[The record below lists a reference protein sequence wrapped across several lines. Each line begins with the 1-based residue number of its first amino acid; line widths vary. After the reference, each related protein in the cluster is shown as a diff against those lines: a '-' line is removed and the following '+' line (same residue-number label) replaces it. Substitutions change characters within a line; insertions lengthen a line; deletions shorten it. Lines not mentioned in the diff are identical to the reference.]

1 MAGGTSADDGV
12 AGPDTVFVLP
22 RGYRF
27 PLLRRGAVA
36 LVFTGAA
43 AALASSGF
51 LPLLTWAVAAVFGAG
66 TLCQGILYVWQ
77 GRFRTRLSARGIEAR
92 GYFDH
97 FIPWSDV
104 IRIDAG
110 QVSAADSAAAPITGA
125 PWDSPA
131 AQPLSR
137 VVRRSEGG
145 YRARLAAVRVTER
158 GGRSLLLRVPVVTSW
173 QDDPQFQDKTRLIE
187 QWWQRYSQGSAAQ
200 SH

>member
-1 MAGGTSADDGV
+1 MAGGTSAYDGAV
-12 AGPDTVFVLP
+12 GRDTVFVLA
-22 RGYRF
+22 RGYRV

-36 LVFTGAA
+36 LVFAGGA

-51 LPLLTWAVAAVFGAG
+51 LPLLTWAAAAVFGAA
-66 TLCQGILYVWQ
+66 TVYQATLYVWQ
-77 GRFRTRLSARGIEAR
+77 GRFRTRLSAQGIEAR

-110 QVSAADSAAAPITGA
+110 RVTAAGAQARPISGT

-131 AQPLSR
+131 SQPLSR
-137 VVRRSEGG
+137 VAQRSEGG
-145 YRARLAAVRVTER
+145 YRARLAAVRVTKR
-158 GGRSLLLRVPVVTSW
+158 SGRSLLLRAPLVTSW
-173 QDDPQFQDKTRLIE
+173 QDDSQFQDKARLIE